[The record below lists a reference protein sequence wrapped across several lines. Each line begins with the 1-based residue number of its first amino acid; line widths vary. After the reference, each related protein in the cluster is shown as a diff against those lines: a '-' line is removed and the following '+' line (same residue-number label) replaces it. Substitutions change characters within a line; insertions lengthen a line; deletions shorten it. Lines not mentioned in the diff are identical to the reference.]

1 MNILEPIARSARISS
16 PQYAGLTSAEA
27 KRQLETYGPNTMP
40 EDAGRSILGIAR
52 EILTEPMLLL
62 LLVAATLYLLIGDL
76 AEGLLLA
83 GFAVLTIGLVIYQ
96 HQRSENAL
104 AALRKL
110 GAPLAR
116 VFRDGKACTVS
127 AHLVVPGD
135 LMVLDEG
142 ERVPADG
149 VLISNAGLV
158 VDESLLT
165 GESVPVRK
173 RAGDG
178 GELAAVPGG
187 DDQPFIYSG
196 TLVVKGHGAATVS
209 DTGPRTRA
217 GRIGVSLASIVVE
230 RTRLQTSVNRI
241 VRLFGGMAVVV
252 CCALIV
258 FYGVYREDW
267 LQGVLSGIALAMG
280 MLPEE
285 FPVVLTIFLAIGA
298 WRLARIKVLAR
309 RPAVIETLG
318 AATVL
323 CVDKTGTLTENR
335 MRIRFLDTLTDQL
348 EVESDLRDIPRAF
361 LPLVDAAWLATG
373 HASIDPMD
381 QAVAG
386 LASRAGEHDPTDWPM
401 VREYGLKPELLAM
414 SIAWKNDAG
423 NFAVAC
429 KGSPEAIVDLCH
441 LKDEEAARI
450 MVHVQAMAEKGLRV
464 LCVGIGTTALDEL
477 PESQHDFDFTFAGL
491 VGFEDPLRS
500 SVPAAV
506 CEAFRAGVSV
516 KMITGD
522 YPATALAIARAAGID
537 TRDGVVTGDELERA
551 DDAEV
556 ERLVVCVNVFAR
568 IMPEQKLRIVEAL
581 KRQGEIVA
589 MTGDGVNDA
598 PALKAAD
605 IGIAMGKRG
614 TDVAREAAGIV
625 LLDEDFGRIVGAVKM
640 GRHIFDNLR
649 KVMIY
654 ISAIHVPIAG
664 LALLPLISGMPPLFF
679 PAHVVVIEMIIDPM
693 CSIVFEHTPAE
704 GDVMDRRPR
713 PVDDPLAGPPQILF
727 GLLQGAVLLIVCLAV
742 YKGLL
747 LQEATVEAARTAAF
761 IAVTAGN
768 LSLALVNS
776 SRETIVLRP
785 FERGRMA
792 FWLASAIAASVV
804 AICILQSNLAELFG
818 FTSPTIVQAVL
829 AAGAA
834 VSAVLMFDL
843 LKLLPAVRRIIG

>member
-1 MNILEPIARSARISS
+1 MPQPITRSAVSLI
-16 PQYAGLTSAEA
+16 PMPAGLTGDKA
-27 KRQLETYGPNTMP
+27 KRQLATYGPNTMP
-40 EDAGRSILGIAR
+40 EDAGRSVFAIAR

-62 LLVAATLYLLIGDL
+62 LAAAATLYLLIGDL

-83 GFAVLTIGLVIYQ
+83 GFAVLTIGLIFYQ
-96 HQRSENAL
+96 QQRSENAL
-104 AALRKL
+104 AALRNL
-110 GAPLAR
+110 GAPSAR
-116 VFRDGKACTVS
+116 VVRDGKECTVPG
-127 AHLVVPGD
+127 HEIVPGD
-135 LMVLDEG
+135 LIMLEEG

-149 VLISNAGLV
+149 TLISNAGLV

-165 GESVPVRK
+165 GESVAVRK

-178 GELAAVPGG
+178 RALAALPGG
-187 DDQPFIYSG
+187 DDQPFVYSG
-196 TLVVKGHGAATVS
+196 TLVVKGHGTATVS

-230 RTRLQTSVNRI
+230 RTRLQISVNRI
-241 VRLFGGMAVVV
+241 VRLFGGLAAIV
-252 CCALIV
+252 CCALVI

-335 MRIRFLDTLTDQL
+335 MRVRFLDTLTDQL
-348 EVESDLRDIPRAF
+348 EVEPDLRDIPQAF
-361 LPLVDAAWLATG
+361 RPLVDAAWLATR

-381 QAVAG
+381 RAVAG
-386 LASRAGEHDPTDWPM
+386 LASRAQEYETMDWPM

-414 SIAWKNDAG
+414 SIAWKDDAG
-423 NFAVAC
+423 HFAVAC
-429 KGSPEAIVDLCH
+429 KGAPEAIIDLCH
-441 LKDEEAARI
+441 LTDEKAARI
-450 MVHVQAMAEKGLRV
+450 MEHVQAMAEKGLRV
-464 LCVGIGTTALDEL
+464 LGVGIGTTTRDEL

-491 VGFEDPLRS
+491 VGFEDPLRTT
-500 SVPAAV
+500 VPAAV
-506 CEAFRAGVSV
+506 SEAFRAGISV

-522 YPATALAIARAAGID
+522 YPATALAIASAAGID
-537 TRDGVVTGDELERA
+537 TKDGAVTGDQLERA

-556 ERLVVCVNVFAR
+556 QRLVSCANVFAR

-598 PALKAAD
+598 PALKAAH

-625 LLDEDFGRIVGAVKM
+625 LLDEDFGSIVSAVKM
-640 GRHIFDNLR
+640 GRRIFDNLR

-654 ISAIHVPIAG
+654 IAAIHVPIAG
-664 LALLPLISGMPPLFF
+664 LALLPLIAGMPPLFF
-679 PAHVVVIEMIIDPM
+679 PAHVVVIEMIVDPM
-693 CSIVFEHTPAE
+693 CSIVFERTPAE
-704 GDVMDRRPR
+704 RDIMIRPPR
-713 PVDDPLAGPPQILF
+713 SVEDPLAGIPQLTF
-727 GLLQGAVLLIVCLAV
+727 GLLQGGVLLIVCLV
-742 YKGLL
+742 LYKGLL
-747 LQEATVEAARTAAF
+747 LQDASVEAARTAAF

-776 SRETIVLRP
+776 SREAVLMHML
-785 FERGRMA
+785 ERGRMT
-792 FWLASAIAASVV
+792 FWIAAAIAVSVV
-804 AICILQSNLAELFG
+804 SICILQPNLAQLFG
-818 FTSPTIVQAVL
+818 FKRPEIEHAAL
-829 AAGAA
+829 AAGAG
-834 VSAVLMFDL
+834 VSAVLLFDL
-843 LKLLPAVRRIIG
+843 MKLVPAVRRIMG

>member
-1 MNILEPIARSARISS
+1 MNMLQPIARSRISS
-16 PQYAGLTSAEA
+16 SQTHAGLTSAEA
-27 KRQLETYGPNTMP
+27 KRQLDKYGPNTIP
-40 EDAGRSILGIAR
+40 EDASRSVFAIAR

-62 LLVAATLYLLIGDL
+62 LVVAAALYLLIGDL

-83 GFAVLTIGLVIYQ
+83 GFAVLTIGLIFYQ
-96 HQRSENAL
+96 QQRSENAL
-104 AALRKL
+104 AALRML
-110 GAPLAR
+110 GAPTAR
-116 VFRDGKACTVS
+116 VFRDGKECTI
-127 AHLVVPGD
+127 AANEVVTGD
-135 LMVLDEG
+135 LMLLDEG

-149 VLISNAGLV
+149 MLISNSGLV

-178 GELAAVPGG
+178 GQLAGVPGG
-187 DDQPFIYSG
+187 DDQPFVYSG
-196 TLVVKGHGAATVS
+196 TLVVKGHGAATVL
-209 DTGPRTRA
+209 DTGSRTRA

-230 RTRLQTSVNRI
+230 RTRLQISVNRI
-241 VRLFGGMAVVV
+241 VRLFGGLAAIV
-252 CCALIV
+252 CCALVV

-335 MRIRFLDTLTDQL
+335 MRVRHLDILTDQL
-348 EVESDLRDIPRAF
+348 EVEPDLGDLPYAF
-361 LPLVDAAWLATG
+361 QPLVNAAWLATR

-381 QAVAG
+381 RAVAG
-386 LASRAGEHDPTDWPM
+386 LVSRAGEYPRMDWPM

-414 SIAWKNDAG
+414 SLAWKDDAG
-423 NFAVAC
+423 HFAVAC
-429 KGSPEAIVDLCH
+429 KGAPEAITDLCH
-441 LKDEEAARI
+441 LTDEKAARI
-450 MVHVQAMAEKGLRV
+450 MEHVQAMAEKGLRV
-464 LCVGIGTTALDEL
+464 LGVGIGTTTRVDL

-491 VGFEDPLRS
+491 VGFEDPLRTT
-500 SVPAAV
+500 VPAAV
-506 CEAFRAGVSV
+506 SEAFRAGISV

-522 YPATALAIARAAGID
+522 YPATALAIASAAGVD
-537 TRDGVVTGDELERA
+537 TRDGAVTGDELERA
-551 DDAEV
+551 DDAEMK
-556 ERLVVCVNVFAR
+556 RLVSCSNVFAR

-581 KRQGEIVA
+581 KHQGEIVA

-598 PALKAAD
+598 PALKAAH
-605 IGIAMGKRG
+605 IGIAMGQRG

-625 LLDEDFGRIVGAVKM
+625 LLDEDFGRIVSAVKM
-640 GRHIFDNLR
+640 GRRIFDNLR

-654 ISAIHVPIAG
+654 IAAIHVPIAG
-664 LALLPLISGMPPLFF
+664 LALVPLIAGMPPLFF

-693 CSIVFEHTPAE
+693 CSIVFERTPAE
-704 GDVMDRRPR
+704 RDIMVRPPR
-713 PVDDPLAGPPQILF
+713 SVEDPLAGIPQIVF
-727 GLLQGAVLLIVCLAV
+727 GLLQGSVLLVVCLAL
-742 YKGLL
+742 YHGLL
-747 LQEATVEAARTAAF
+747 LQDASVETARTAAF

-776 SRETIVLRP
+776 SREAVIVHT
-785 FERGRMA
+785 FERGRMT
-792 FWLASAIAASVV
+792 FWIAAAIAVSVV
-804 AICILQSNLAELFG
+804 SICIVQPNLAELFG
-818 FTSPTIVQAVL
+818 FTRPEIGQAAL
-829 AAGAA
+829 AAGAG
-834 VSAVLMFDL
+834 VVAVLPFDVV
-843 LKLLPAVRRIIG
+843 KFLPGVRRIIG

>member
-1 MNILEPIARSARISS
+1 MPQPIARSAISS
-16 PQYAGLTSAEA
+16 SLMHAGLTSAEA
-27 KRQLETYGPNTMP
+27 KHQLEKYGPNTIR
-40 EDAGRSILGIAR
+40 EDASRSVFAIAR

-62 LLVAATLYLLIGDL
+62 LVVAAALYLLIGDL

-83 GFAVLTIGLVIYQ
+83 GFAILTIGLILYQ
-96 HQRSENAL
+96 QQRSENAL
-104 AALRKL
+104 AALRML
-110 GAPLAR
+110 GAPTAR
-116 VFRDGKACTVS
+116 VLRDGKECTIG
-127 AHLVVPGD
+127 ANEVVAGD
-135 LMVLDEG
+135 LMLLDEG

-149 VLISNAGLV
+149 MLISNSGLV

-178 GELAAVPGG
+178 GQLAVPGG
-187 DDQPFIYSG
+187 DDQPFVYSG
-196 TLVVKGHGAATVS
+196 TLVVKGHGAAIVL

-230 RTRLQTSVNRI
+230 RTRLQISVNRI
-241 VRLFGGMAVVV
+241 VRLFAGLAAIV
-252 CCALIV
+252 CCALVV

-335 MRIRFLDTLTDQL
+335 MRVRHLDTLTDQL
-348 EVESDLRDIPRAF
+348 EVEPDLRDVPYAF
-361 LPLVDAAWLATG
+361 RPLVNAAWLATR

-381 QAVAG
+381 RAVAG
-386 LASRAGEHDPTDWPM
+386 LASRAGEYRSTEWPM
-401 VREYGLKPELLAM
+401 VREYGLRPELLAM
-414 SIAWKNDAG
+414 SVVWKDDMG
-423 NFAVAC
+423 NFAIAC
-429 KGSPEAIVDLCH
+429 KGAPEAIVDLCH
-441 LKDEEAARI
+441 LTGEKAAAI
-450 MVHVQAMAEKGLRV
+450 MEHVQAMAEKGLRV
-464 LCVGIGTTALDEL
+464 LGVGIGTAARGEL

-491 VGFEDPLRS
+491 VGFEDPLRTT
-500 SVPAAV
+500 VPAAV
-506 CEAFRAGVSV
+506 SEAFRAGISV

-522 YPATALAIARAAGID
+522 YPATALAIAFAAGID
-537 TRDGVVTGDELERA
+537 TKDGAVTGDELEHA
-551 DDAEV
+551 DDAEMK
-556 ERLVVCVNVFAR
+556 RLVSCANVFAR

-598 PALKAAD
+598 PALKAAH

-625 LLDEDFGRIVGAVKM
+625 LLDEDFGSIVSAVKM
-640 GRHIFDNLR
+640 GRRIFDNLR

-664 LALLPLISGMPPLFF
+664 LALVPLLAGMPPLFF

-693 CSIVFEHTPAE
+693 CSIVFERTPAE
-704 GDVMDRRPR
+704 RDIMMRPPR
-713 PVDDPLAGPPQILF
+713 SVEDPLAGIPQVIF
-727 GLLQGAVLLIVCLAV
+727 GLLQGSVLLIVSLAL
-742 YKGLL
+742 YHGLL
-747 LQEATVEAARTAAF
+747 LQEASVETARTAAF

-776 SRETIVLRP
+776 SREAVIVHM
-785 FERGRMA
+785 FERGRMT
-792 FWLASAIAASVV
+792 FWIAAAIAASVV
-804 AICILQSNLAELFG
+804 SICIVQPNLAELFG
-818 FTSPTIVQAVL
+818 FTRPEIGQAAL
-829 AAGAA
+829 AAGAG
-834 VSAVLMFDL
+834 VVAVLPFDMVKFL
-843 LKLLPAVRRIIG
+843 SGVRRIIG

>member
-1 MNILEPIARSARISS
+1 MNMPQPRSAISS
-16 PQYAGLTSAEA
+16 SPMHAGLTSVEA
-27 KRQLETYGPNTMP
+27 KRQLEKYGPNTML
-40 EDAGRSILGIAR
+40 EYASRSVFTIAR
-52 EILTEPMLLL
+52 EILSEPMLLL
-62 LLVAATLYLLIGDL
+62 LVVAATLYLLIGDF

-83 GFAVLTIGLVIYQ
+83 GFAILTIGLVFYQ
-96 HQRSENAL
+96 YQRSENAL

-110 GAPLAR
+110 GAPSAR
-116 VFRDGKACTVS
+116 VVRDGKECTIS
-127 AHLVVPGD
+127 AREVVPGD

-149 VLISNAGLV
+149 TLVSNAGLV

-173 RAGDG
+173 RAGDDG
-178 GELAAVPGG
+178 QLAAVPGG
-187 DDQPFIYSG
+187 DDQPFVYSG
-196 TLVVKGHGAATVS
+196 TLVVKGHGVATVS

-241 VRLFGGMAVVV
+241 VRLFGGLAAIV
-252 CCALIV
+252 CSALVI

-335 MRIRFLDTLTDQL
+335 MRVRLLDTLTDQL
-348 EVESDLRDIPRAF
+348 EVETDLREIPQAF
-361 LPLVDAAWLATG
+361 RPILDAAWLATR

-381 QAVAG
+381 QAVIG
-386 LASRAGEHDPTDWPM
+386 LASRAGEYQTINWPM

-414 SIAWKNDAG
+414 SIAWKDDAG
-423 NFAVAC
+423 HFAVAC
-429 KGSPEAIVDLCH
+429 KGAPEAIIDLCH
-441 LKDEEAARI
+441 LTDEKAASI
-450 MVHVQAMAEKGLRV
+450 MKHVQAMAEKGLRV
-464 LCVGIGTTALDEL
+464 LGVGIGTTMRSEL
-477 PESQHDFDFTFAGL
+477 PESQHDFDFTFTGL
-491 VGFEDPLRS
+491 VGFEDPLRTT
-500 SVPAAV
+500 VPAAV
-506 CEAFRAGVSV
+506 REAFRAGISV

-522 YPATALAIARAAGID
+522 YPATALSIASAAGID
-537 TRDGVVTGDELERA
+537 TNDGAVTGDELERA
-551 DDAEV
+551 DDPEMQ
-556 ERLVVCVNVFAR
+556 RLVSRANVFAR

-598 PALKAAD
+598 PALKAAH
-605 IGIAMGKRG
+605 IGIAMGRRG

-625 LLDEDFGRIVGAVKM
+625 LLDEDFGSIVSAVKM
-640 GRHIFDNLR
+640 GRRIFDNLR

-664 LALLPLISGMPPLFF
+664 LALVPLIAGMPPLFF

-693 CSIVFEHTPAE
+693 CSIVFERTPAE
-704 GDVMDRRPR
+704 RDIMIRPPRSVEDV
-713 PVDDPLAGPPQILF
+713 LAGIPQIIF
-727 GLLQGAVLLIVCLAV
+727 GLVQGSVLLIVCLALYQGV
-742 YKGLL
+742 L
-747 LQEATVEAARTAAF
+747 LQDASVEAARTAAF
-761 IAVTAGN
+761 IAITAGN

-776 SRETIVLRP
+776 SREAVLMHMVI
-785 FERGRMA
+785 RGRMT
-792 FWLASAIAASVV
+792 FWIAATIAVSVV
-804 AICILQSNLAELFG
+804 SICIVQPNLAELFG
-818 FTSPTIVQAVL
+818 FTRLEIGQAAL
-829 AAGAA
+829 AAGAG
-834 VSAVLMFDL
+834 VSGVLLFDL
-843 LKLLPAVRRIIG
+843 LKLLPAVRRIMG